1 MKTQYKVYNGTSY
14 HIDTP
19 QEIVERLEYARVNRK
34 RVLIT
39 YKKGYEDFTG
49 YTKDGLNV
57 HMYIGRST
65 GTVKIPLHI
74 ISSRSRGGA
83 GLCDDLIEKVT
94 LK

>member
-1 MKTQYKVYNGTSY
+1 MQYKVYNGTSY

-19 QEIVERLEYARVNRK
+19 QEIVERLEYARVNNK

-57 HMYIGRST
+57 HMYIGRSN
-65 GTVKIPLHI
+65 GKVKIPLHI
-74 ISSRSRGGA
+74 VSSRSRGGVA
-83 GLCDDLIEKVT
+83 LLDDVIENIVIK
-94 LK
+94 